1 MQYYAVGCEDVFG
14 VLNFEPPK
22 PPFIDRIH
30 ASGKVTRMKHLTDFE
45 KLGGKET
52 SKSCKVG
59 SLVGT
64 TLGGSCNANHHGS

>member
-1 MQYYAVGCEDVFG
+1 MQYYPVGCGDFYG
-14 VLNFEPPK
+14 VLNFEPLET
-22 PPFIDRIH
+22 PFIDRSI
-30 ASGKVTRMKHLTDFE
+30 TRMKHLTDFE